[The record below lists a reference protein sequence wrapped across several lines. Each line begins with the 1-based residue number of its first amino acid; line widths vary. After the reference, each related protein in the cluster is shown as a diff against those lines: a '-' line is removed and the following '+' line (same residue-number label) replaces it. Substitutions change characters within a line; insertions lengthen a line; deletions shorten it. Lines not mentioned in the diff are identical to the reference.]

1 MIVLI
6 PARGGSQSLPR
17 KNLKFLNGKPLIAH
31 SIDLALKSP
40 EVSRV
45 VVSTDDKEIAE
56 VATRY
61 GADVPFMRPDY
72 LASDDSLAIDT
83 YSYTVDKLIKD
94 EGEYIE
100 EYMVLLSTS
109 PLRDMADIENAI
121 QIFREKNA
129 DSVISVTKEDKPIS
143 WFKSLNSEG
152 RILENNITLKNRQ
165 DEDDYFCP
173 NGSIYIFKKELI
185 DNNKYYSDNTYAYVM
200 PKSRSVD
207 IDTQFDFDYAEFLFK
222 NRM

>member
-100 EYMVLLSTS
+100 EYMVLLPTS